1 MAKVLIVG
9 GGAAG
14 LMAAGAA
21 VQQGHEVTVLEHM
34 EKPGQKIL
42 VTGKGRC
49 NVTND
54 CTAEEFLRHVR
65 TYPRFLVSSLGAFPP
80 ARTMELFEG
89 LGVELKVERGRRVFP
104 VSDRA
109 EEIRQ
114 ALLRYAEDAR
124 IVRDGAQKLLL
135 EPLAPVEEA
144 VPAVP
149 ENPRHPKKKKPG
161 AACRCVGVRGTSG
174 REYRADAV
182 LVATGGLSYPTT
194 GSTGDGYKL
203 AEQAGHTIVEPVP
216 SLVSLVSHD
225 PDCKKMM
232 GLALKNVTLTLFED
246 GKAIFDEQ
254 GEMLFT
260 HFGISGPLTLSASSH
275 LGDMKKHR
283 YHAEIDLKPALSEEQ
298 LYDRITR
305 DFALLANH
313 AAQGALVKLL
323 PSSMQ
328 PVMVARWGIDPATR
342 ANQITREQKREL
354 VQLCKHWKVPI
365 DARGDLAH
373 AVITSGGVS
382 VREVDPKT
390 MQSKKA
396 LGLYFAGEVLDV
408 DAYTGGYNLQIAF
421 CTAQSFANNL

>member
-1 MAKVLIVG
+1 MAKIVIVG

-21 VQQGHEVTVLEHM
+21 VRQGHQVTVLEHM
-34 EKPGQKIL
+34 QKPAQKIL

-49 NVTND
+49 NLTND
-54 CTAEEFLRHVR
+54 CNPEEFLRHVR
-65 TYPRFLVSSLGAFPP
+65 TNARFLYSSLGVFPP
-80 ARTMELFEG
+80 AKTMELFRS

-104 VSDRA
+104 VSDKA

-114 ALLRYAEDAR
+114 ALLRYAADADLVEDKAK
-124 IVRDGAQKLLL
+124 KLLL
-135 EPLAPVEEA
+135 EPLAVDETL
-144 VPAVP
+144 PA
-149 ENPRHPKKKKPG
+149 KKRGP
-161 AACRCVGVRGTSG
+161 ALRCIGVRGTSG

-203 AEQAGHTIVEPVP
+203 AQQAGHSLVEPVP
-216 SLVSLVSHD
+216 SLVSLVSRD
-225 PDCKKMM
+225 GDCKRMM
-232 GLALKNVTLTLFED
+232 GLALKNITLTLFED
-246 GKAIFDEQ
+246 NKAIFEEQ

-283 YHAEIDLKPALSEEQ
+283 YFVELDLKPALTEQQ

-313 AAQGALVKLL
+313 SAQGALAKLL
-323 PSSMQ
+323 PASMQ
-328 PVMVARWGIDPATR
+328 PVMVDRWGVDPATK

-354 VQLCKHWKVPI
+354 VRLCKHWRVSV

-373 AVITSGGVS
+373 AVITAGGVP

-396 LGLYFAGEVLDV
+396 AGLYFAGEVLDV

>member
-1 MAKVLIVG
+1 MRYEFDRIVIG

-14 LMAAGAA
+14 LFAAGWAA
-21 VQQGHEVTVLEHM
+21 KSGLRVLVLEKR
-34 EKPGQKIL
+34 ERPARKIL

-49 NVTND
+49 NVTNH
-54 CTAEEFLRHVR
+54 CSPQEFIAAVR
-65 TYPRFLVSSLGAFPP
+65 RNPRFLMSAIYAMTPQD
-80 ARTMELFEG
+80 TMACFEE
-89 LGVELKVERGRRVFP
+89 LGVALKTERGNRVFP

-109 EEIRQ
+109 MDIADALVRFARQ
-114 ALLRYAEDAR
+114 GGVQIKQATVSELIQRDDA
-124 IVRDGAQKLLL
+124 V
-135 EPLAPVEEA
+135 
-144 VPAVP
+144 
-149 ENPRHPKKKKPG
+149 
-161 AACRCVGVRGTSG
+161 VGVKTEAGEEFFAPLTI
-174 REYRADAV
+174 
-182 LVATGGLSYPTT
+182 LATGGKSYPGT
-194 GSTGDGYKL
+194 GSDGSGYAL
-203 AEQAGHTIVEPVP
+203 AAAVGHTIIPPRP
-216 SLVSLVSHD
+216 SLVPIICENTDKQFTTL
-225 PDCKKMM
+225 M
-232 GLALKNVTLTLFED
+232 GLSLRNVTLNLIQKKT
-246 GKAIFDEQ
+246 GKVIYSEL

-275 LGDMKKHR
+275 LGDMKKHK

-323 PSSMQ
+323 PASMQ
-328 PVMVARWGIDPATR
+328 PVMVARWGIDPATK

-354 VQLCKHWKVPI
+354 VRLMKHWNVPI

-382 VREVDPKT
+382 VREVDPRT

-421 CTAQSFANNL
+421 CTAQSFANHL

>member
-1 MAKVLIVG
+1 MMATK
-9 GGAAG
+9 
-14 LMAAGAA
+14 
-21 VQQGHEVTVLEHM
+21 
-34 EKPGQKIL
+34 
-42 VTGKGRC
+42 
-49 NVTND
+49 
-54 CTAEEFLRHVR
+54 
-65 TYPRFLVSSLGAFPP
+65 
-80 ARTMELFEG
+80 
-89 LGVELKVERGRRVFP
+89 
-104 VSDRA
+104 
-109 EEIRQ
+109 
-114 ALLRYAEDAR
+114 
-124 IVRDGAQKLLL
+124 KLLL
-135 EPLAPVEEA
+135 EDIVPEAEPAPA
-144 VPAVP
+144 AA
-149 ENPRHPKKKKPG
+149 ENPRHPQKEKGRPG
-161 AACRCVGVRGTSG
+161 AALRGRAG
-174 REYRADAV
+174 HFRQEYRADAV
-182 LVATGGLSYPTT
+182 LVATGGVSYPTT

-203 AEQAGHTIVEPVP
+203 AQQAGHTLVEPVP
-216 SLVSLVSHD
+216 SLVSLVSRD

-232 GLALKNVTLTLFED
+232 GLALKNVTLTLLED

-283 YHAEIDLKPALSEEQ
+283 YIAEIDLKPALSEEQ

-328 PVMVARWGIDPATR
+328 PVMVARWGIDPATK

-354 VQLCKHWKVPI
+354 VQLMKHWRVSI

-390 MQSKKA
+390 MQSKKGDGPLLCRRSAGCGCLYRRLQPADCLLHRTGICKSSVITDKTILNALRAA
-396 LGLYFAGEVLDV
+396 LGIFIGID
-408 DAYTGGYNLQIAF
+408 F
-421 CTAQSFANNL
+421 

>member
-9 GGAAG
+9 AGAAG

-21 VQQGHEVTVLEHM
+21 VRQGHQVTVLEHM
-34 EKPGQKIL
+34 DKPAQKIL

-65 TYPRFLVSSLGAFPP
+65 TNPRFLFSSLGAFPP
-80 ARTMELFEG
+80 AKTMALFES

-104 VSDRA
+104 VSDKA

-114 ALLRYAEDAR
+114 ALLRYAQDAEL
-124 IVRDGAQKLLL
+124 VHDGAKKLLL
-135 EPLAPVEEA
+135 EELPPEAEEA
-144 VPAVP
+144 PAVP
-149 ENPRHPKKKKPG
+149 ENPRHPKKKKAGP
-161 AACRCVGVRGTSG
+161 ALRCIGVRGTSG

-182 LVATGGLSYPTT
+182 LVATGGVSYPTT

-203 AEQAGHTIVEPVP
+203 ARQAGHTLVEPVP

-275 LGDMKKHR
+275 LGNMKKHK

-328 PVMVARWGIDPATR
+328 PVMVARWGIDPATK

-354 VQLCKHWKVPI
+354 VQLIKHWRVSI

-421 CTAQSFANNL
+421 CTAQSFANHL

>member
-1 MAKVLIVG
+1 M
-9 GGAAG
+9 
-14 LMAAGAA
+14 
-21 VQQGHEVTVLEHM
+21 
-34 EKPGQKIL
+34 
-42 VTGKGRC
+42 
-49 NVTND
+49 
-54 CTAEEFLRHVR
+54 
-65 TYPRFLVSSLGAFPP
+65 
-80 ARTMELFEG
+80 
-89 LGVELKVERGRRVFP
+89 
-104 VSDRA
+104 SDKA

-114 ALLRYAEDAR
+114 ALLRYAQDAE
-124 IVRDGAQKLLL
+124 IVYDGAKKLLL
-135 EPLAPVEEA
+135 EELPPEQEA
-144 VPAVP
+144 APAVP
-149 ENPRHPKKKKPG
+149 ENPRHPKKKKAGP
-161 AACRCVGVRGTSG
+161 ALRCVGARGTSG
-174 REYRADAV
+174 KEYLADAV
-182 LVATGGLSYPTT
+182 LVATGGVSYPTT
-194 GSTGDGYKL
+194 GSTGDGYRL
-203 AEQAGHTIVEPVP
+203 ARQAGHTLVEPVP

-246 GKAIFDEQ
+246 GKDIFEEQ

-275 LGDMKKHR
+275 LGDMKKHK

-328 PVMVARWGIDPATR
+328 PVMVARWGIDPATK

-354 VQLCKHWKVPI
+354 VQLVKHWQVSI